1 MIKKE
6 EEGNDK
12 EKFNYFNFN
21 FCIVLDNI
29 KSLLKIEK
37 EKKIIEKL
45 TIS

>member
-1 MIKKE
+1 MKKDE
-6 EEGNDK
+6 ESNDK
-12 EKFNYFNFN
+12 EKFKYFNFN

-45 TIS
+45 TIT